1 MLKSS
6 DAKPCEGGMIMNVT
20 TEERGR
26 ITARVSQSI
35 VERLQ
40 EAAEFTGATLNQF
53 LIQAA
58 LEKADK
64 IIEKEK
70 TIHLSLDAV
79 AMLINMLENPSKP
92 NAALTMAFERY
103 RNREENGT
111 LCNRTG
117 NST

>member
-1 MLKSS
+1 
-6 DAKPCEGGMIMNVT
+6 MNVT

-26 ITARVSQSI
+26 ITARVSQVV

-40 EAAEFTGATLNQF
+40 EAAEFTGSTLNQF

-58 LEKADK
+58 LEKADR

-70 TIHLSLDAV
+70 TIHLSVNDA

-92 NAALTMAFERY
+92 NAALTRAFERY
-103 RNREENGT
+103 RNKEENGAFR
-111 LCNRTG
+111 NRTG
-117 NST
+117 ESA